1 MVDAA
6 KRNMDEIVPLY
17 YPGLKAPP
25 SPVTP
30 ENIYK
35 SMTWAYT
42 SCNVGM
48 VSNEIT
54 RIWSGGQ
61 DIDLDLVKFLTLY
74 NNLVIDAAKNLYLP
88 KKPEDILQRL
98 APYTK
103 SKVPHFFM
111 EAKQK
116 SRKQVAPINNS
127 TVNRIRGLLPAMKLD
142 FNWDSCGK
150 FDWRML
156 CSSTA
161 LPRNDITQKIVDTF
175 KRRSRGMKFKK
186 DDEANESNRVFLCE
200 QLRTDLLFIHPDPH
214 FVCDVL
220 VRELFDPKHS
230 SKRKI
235 VFWECFGREVVVH
248 LTQNV
253 NQNQKMCTR
262 CGKRYYRE
270 AANQVLCPA
279 CQKKQRRQY
288 KTQWDRNKRKCGQG
302 NHSFVEHGR
311 HGVQKNKNSSFKIA
325 DFEQLHGP
333 HGVQKI

>member
-1 MVDAA
+1 MVVSDKVLVDAA
-6 KRNMDEIVPLY
+6 KRNMDGIVPLY

-42 SCNVGM
+42 SCNVGV

-54 RIWSGGQ
+54 RVWSS
-61 DIDLDLVKFLTLY
+61 DMELDLDLVKFLTLY

-98 APYTK
+98 SPYTK

-116 SRKQVAPINNS
+116 SLKQVAPINNS
-127 TVNRIRGLLPAMKLD
+127 TVNRIRGLLPAMKLN
-142 FNWDSCGK
+142 FNWESCGK

-156 CSSTA
+156 CSSSVI
-161 LPRNDITQKIVDTF
+161 PRNEIAGKIIDVY
-175 KRRSRGMKFKK
+175 KRRARRMKFKT
-186 DDEANESNRVFLCE
+186 DEETDGSNCRFLCE
-200 QLRTDLLFIHPDPH
+200 QLRTDLLSIHPDPH

-230 SKRKI
+230 TKRKS
-235 VFWECFGREVVVH
+235 VFWECFGGEVVEH
-248 LTQNV
+248 LRKNV
-253 NQNQKMCTR
+253 DQNQRLCVR
-262 CGKRYYRE
+262 CGRRFYRE
-270 AANQVLCPA
+270 SGNQVQCHA
-279 CQKKQRRQY
+279 CAKKQWRQY
-288 KTQWDRNKRKCGQG
+288 NAAKQREYYKKSVCSPKC
-302 NHSFVEHGR
+302 
-311 HGVQKNKNSSFKIA
+311 
-325 DFEQLHGP
+325 
-333 HGVQKI
+333 